1 MNCFYTILA
10 KRCKYMERKYLSKLE
25 EWIKKPNR
33 KPLMVWGARQVGKS
47 YLIEELFAKKYF
59 ENRYLKIDLSDED
72 DFVEY
77 AENNSNLEKVLEYI
91 ELHYHFVPDKDHLLF
106 FDEAQECPSI
116 VKMMKHFCEKRRDI
130 PLIVSGSLVRLRIN
144 RDSKKTNKKFLYPV
158 GKMNQLYVFPMTFDE
173 FLLNYDLNTYS
184 YVKRKFESKEPI
196 DRYVHEE
203 LMNIFR
209 IYMFVGGMPEAVDTF
224 LQYKDKKI
232 QALKEVT
239 EKMQEIYDDYLADMD
254 LYQTSKE
261 SVIRS
266 RLIYKDIYKQLNKE
280 NENFKISK
288 TVPNAKN
295 RDMINPYFWL
305 ITARV
310 VLQSFCL
317 KEKVALPL
325 IEDEDSLF
333 RFYLSD
339 VGMFAHQ
346 SGLNYEK
353 FLIDKDNAFSG
364 IYYEN
369 YVATELVA
377 RRYPLFYWKGKR
389 NSEFGFVIDINN
401 SIVAIDAK
409 RGKSNLNSLQEF
421 RNHNKTDLV
430 IKVSSNQYG
439 YDEKQQLLTLPLYFF
454 SFYLNSLDKTDKDE

>member
-1 MNCFYTILA
+1 M
-10 KRCKYMERKYLSKLE
+10 KRKYLSKLE
-25 EWIKKPNR
+25 EWIQKPDR

-47 YLIEELFAKKYF
+47 YLVEELFAKKF
-59 ENRYLKIDLSDED
+59 FKDRYLKIDLSDED

-77 AENNSNLEKVLEYI
+77 AENNSNLGKVLDYI

-144 RDSKKTNKKFLYPV
+144 RDSKKANKTFLFPV
-158 GKMNQLYVFPMTFDE
+158 GKINQLYVYPMTFDE
-173 FLLNYDLNTYS
+173 FLANYDSNMYE
-184 YVKRKFESKEPI
+184 YVKRKFESKDLI
-196 DRYVHEE
+196 DQYIHQE
-203 LMNIFR
+203 LMDVFR
-209 IYMFVGGMPEAVDTF
+209 TYMFVGGMPEAVQTF
-224 LQYKDKKI
+224 LDYKDKKI
-232 QALKEVT
+232 RAYKET
-239 EKMQEIYDDYLADMD
+239 SKKIQEIYDDYLADMG
-254 LYQTSKE
+254 LYQTSTE
-261 SVIRS
+261 SMIRS

-280 NENFKISK
+280 NENFKISN
-288 TVPNAKN
+288 TIENAKN

-305 ITARV
+305 TTANV

-317 KEKVALPL
+317 KEKITLPL
-325 IEDEDSLF
+325 IEDESSIF

-339 VGMFAHQ
+339 VGMFTHQ
-346 SGLNYEK
+346 SGLDYER
-353 FLIDKDNAFSG
+353 FLIDKDNALSG

-389 NSEFGFVIDINN
+389 SSEFEFIMNIDN

-409 RGKSNLNSLQEF
+409 RGKNNLNSLEEF
-421 RNHNKTDLV
+421 RNRNKTDLI

-439 YDEKQQLLTLPLYFF
+439 YNEDQKLLTLPFYFF
-454 SFYLNSLDKTDKDE
+454 SFYLNSLSNDSDNDE

>member
-1 MNCFYTILA
+1 M
-10 KRCKYMERKYLSKLE
+10 KRKYLSKLE
-25 EWIKKPNR
+25 EWIQKPDR

-47 YLIEELFAKKYF
+47 YLVEELFAKKF
-59 ENRYLKIDLSDED
+59 FKDRYLKIDLSDED

-77 AENNSNLEKVLEYI
+77 AENNSNLGKVLDYI

-144 RDSKKTNKKFLYPV
+144 RDSKKANKTFLFPV
-158 GKMNQLYVFPMTFDE
+158 GKINQLYVYPMTFDE
-173 FLLNYDLNTYS
+173 FLANYDSNMYE
-184 YVKRKFESKEPI
+184 YVKRKFESKDLI
-196 DRYVHEE
+196 DQYIHQE
-203 LMNIFR
+203 LMDVFR
-209 IYMFVGGMPEAVDTF
+209 TYMFVGGMPEAVQTF
-224 LQYKDKKI
+224 LDYKDKKI
-232 QALKEVT
+232 RAYKET
-239 EKMQEIYDDYLADMD
+239 SKKIQEIYDDYLADMG
-254 LYQTSKE
+254 LYQTSTE
-261 SVIRS
+261 SMIRS

-280 NENFKISK
+280 NENFKISN
-288 TVPNAKN
+288 TIENAKN

-305 ITARV
+305 TTANV

-317 KEKVALPL
+317 KEKITLPL
-325 IEDEDSLF
+325 IEDESSIF

-339 VGMFAHQ
+339 VGMFTHQ
-346 SGLNYEK
+346 SGLDYER
-353 FLIDKDNAFSG
+353 FLIDKDNALSG

-389 NSEFGFVIDINN
+389 SSEFEFIMNIDN

-409 RGKSNLNSLQEF
+409 RGKNNLNSLEEF
-421 RNHNKTDLV
+421 RNHNKTDLI

-439 YDEKQQLLTLPLYFF
+439 YNEDQKLLTLPFYFF
-454 SFYLNSLDKTDKDE
+454 SFYLNSLSNDSDNDE

>member
-1 MNCFYTILA
+1 M
-10 KRCKYMERKYLSKLE
+10 KRKYLSKLE
-25 EWIKKPNR
+25 EWVQKPDR

-47 YLIEELFAKKYF
+47 YLVEELFAKKF
-59 ENRYLKIDLSDED
+59 FKDRYLKIDLSDED

-77 AENNSNLEKVLEYI
+77 AENNSNLGKVLDYI

-144 RDSKKTNKKFLYPV
+144 RDSKKANKTFLFPV
-158 GKMNQLYVFPMTFDE
+158 GKINQLYVYPMTFDE
-173 FLLNYDLNTYS
+173 FLANYDSNMYE
-184 YVKRKFESKEPI
+184 YVKRKFESKDLI
-196 DRYVHEE
+196 DRYIHQE
-203 LMNIFR
+203 LMDVFR
-209 IYMFVGGMPEAVDTF
+209 TYMFVGGMPEAVQTF
-224 LQYKDKKI
+224 LDYKDKKI
-232 QALKEVT
+232 RAYKET
-239 EKMQEIYDDYLADMD
+239 SKKLQEIYDDYLADMG
-254 LYQTSKE
+254 LYQTSTE
-261 SVIRS
+261 SMIRS

-280 NENFKISK
+280 NENFKISN
-288 TVPNAKN
+288 TIENAKN

-305 ITARV
+305 TTANV

-317 KEKVALPL
+317 KEKITLPL
-325 IEDEDSLF
+325 IEDESSIF

-339 VGMFAHQ
+339 VGMFTHQ
-346 SGLNYEK
+346 SGLDYER
-353 FLIDKDNAFSG
+353 FLIDKDNALSG

-389 NSEFGFVIDINN
+389 SSEFEFIMNIDN

-409 RGKSNLNSLQEF
+409 RGKNNLNSLEEF
-421 RNHNKTDLV
+421 RNHNKTDLI

-439 YDEKQQLLTLPLYFF
+439 YNEDQKLLTLPFYFF
-454 SFYLNSLDKTDKDE
+454 SFYLNSLSNNSDNDE

>member
-1 MNCFYTILA
+1 M
-10 KRCKYMERKYLSKLE
+10 KRKYLSKLE
-25 EWIKKPNR
+25 EWIQKPDR

-47 YLIEELFAKKYF
+47 YLVEELFAKKF
-59 ENRYLKIDLSDED
+59 FKDRYLKIDLSDED

-77 AENNSNLEKVLEYI
+77 AENNSNLEKVLDYI

-144 RDSKKTNKKFLYPV
+144 RDSKKANKTFLFPV
-158 GKMNQLYVFPMTFDE
+158 GKINQLYVYPMTFDE
-173 FLLNYDLNTYS
+173 FLANYDSNMYE
-184 YVKRKFESKEPI
+184 YVKRKFESKDLI
-196 DRYVHEE
+196 DQYIHQE
-203 LMNIFR
+203 LIDVFR
-209 IYMFVGGMPEAVDTF
+209 TYMFVGGMPEAVQTF
-224 LQYKDKKI
+224 LDYKDKKI
-232 QALKEVT
+232 RAYKET
-239 EKMQEIYDDYLADMD
+239 SKKIQEIYDDYLADMG
-254 LYQTSKE
+254 LYQTSTE
-261 SVIRS
+261 SMIRS

-280 NENFKISK
+280 NENFKISN
-288 TVPNAKN
+288 TIENAKN

-305 ITARV
+305 TTANV

-317 KEKVALPL
+317 KEKITLPL
-325 IEDEDSLF
+325 IEDENSIF

-339 VGMFAHQ
+339 VGMFTHQ
-346 SGLNYEK
+346 SGLDYER
-353 FLIDKDNAFSG
+353 FLIDKDNALSG

-389 NSEFGFVIDINN
+389 SSEFEFIMNIDN

-409 RGKSNLNSLQEF
+409 RGKNNLNSLEEF
-421 RNHNKTDLV
+421 RNHNKTDLI

-439 YDEKQQLLTLPLYFF
+439 YNEGQKLLTLPFYFF
-454 SFYLNSLDKTDKDE
+454 SFYLNSLSNDSDNDE

>member
-1 MNCFYTILA
+1 M
-10 KRCKYMERKYLSKLE
+10 KRKYLSKLE
-25 EWIKKPNR
+25 EWIQKPDR

-47 YLIEELFAKKYF
+47 FLVEELFAKKF
-59 ENRYLKIDLSDED
+59 FKDRYLKIDLSDED

-77 AENNSNLEKVLEYI
+77 AENNSNLEKVLDYI

-144 RDSKKTNKKFLYPV
+144 RDSKKANKTFLFPV
-158 GKMNQLYVFPMTFDE
+158 GKINQLYVYPMTFDE
-173 FLLNYDLNTYS
+173 FLANYDSNMYE
-184 YVKRKFESKEPI
+184 YVKRKFESKDLI
-196 DRYVHEE
+196 DQYIHQE
-203 LMNIFR
+203 LMDVFR
-209 IYMFVGGMPEAVDTF
+209 TYMFVGGMPEAVQTF
-224 LQYKDKKI
+224 LDYKEKKI
-232 QALKEVT
+232 RAYKET
-239 EKMQEIYDDYLADMD
+239 SKKIQEIYDDYLADMG
-254 LYQTSKE
+254 LYQTSTE
-261 SVIRS
+261 SMIRS

-280 NENFKISK
+280 NENFKISN
-288 TVPNAKN
+288 TIENAKN

-305 ITARV
+305 TTANV

-317 KEKVALPL
+317 KEKITLPL
-325 IEDEDSLF
+325 IEDESSIF

-339 VGMFAHQ
+339 VGMFTHQ
-346 SGLNYEK
+346 SGLDYER
-353 FLIDKDNAFSG
+353 FLIDKDNVLSG

-389 NSEFGFVIDINN
+389 SSEFEFIMNIDN

-409 RGKSNLNSLQEF
+409 RGKNNLNSLEEF
-421 RNHNKTDLV
+421 RNHNKTDLI

-439 YDEKQQLLTLPLYFF
+439 YNEVQKLLTLPFYFF
-454 SFYLNSLDKTDKDE
+454 SFYLNSLSNDSDNDE

>member
-1 MNCFYTILA
+1 M
-10 KRCKYMERKYLSKLE
+10 KRKYLSKLE
-25 EWIKKPNR
+25 EWIQKPDR

-47 YLIEELFAKKYF
+47 YLVEELFAKKF
-59 ENRYLKIDLSDED
+59 FKDRYLKIDLSDED

-77 AENNSNLEKVLEYI
+77 AENNSNLEKVLDYI

-144 RDSKKTNKKFLYPV
+144 RDSKKANKAFLFPV
-158 GKMNQLYVFPMTFDE
+158 GKINQLYVYPMTFDE
-173 FLLNYDLNTYS
+173 FLVNYNSNMYE
-184 YVKRKFESKEPI
+184 YVKRKFESKDLI
-196 DRYVHEE
+196 DQYIHQE
-203 LMNIFR
+203 LIDVFR
-209 IYMFVGGMPEAVDTF
+209 TYMFVGGMPEAVQTF
-224 LQYKDKKI
+224 LDYKDKKI
-232 QALKEVT
+232 LAYKET
-239 EKMQEIYDDYLADMD
+239 SKKIQEIYDDYLADMG
-254 LYQTSKE
+254 LYQTSTE
-261 SVIRS
+261 SMIRS

-280 NENFKISK
+280 NENFKISN
-288 TVPNAKN
+288 TIENAKN

-305 ITARV
+305 TTANV

-317 KEKVALPL
+317 KEKITLPL
-325 IEDEDSLF
+325 IEDENSIF

-339 VGMFAHQ
+339 VGMFTHQ
-346 SGLNYEK
+346 SGLDYER
-353 FLIDKDNAFSG
+353 FLIDKDNALSG

-389 NSEFGFVIDINN
+389 SSEFEFIMNIDN

-409 RGKSNLNSLQEF
+409 RGKSNLNSLEEF
-421 RNHNKTDLV
+421 RNHNKTDLI

-439 YDEKQQLLTLPLYFF
+439 YNEEQKLLTLPFYFF
-454 SFYLNSLDKTDKDE
+454 SFYLNSLSNDSDNDE

>member
-1 MNCFYTILA
+1 MQKGVNSM
-10 KRCKYMERKYLSKLE
+10 KRKYLSKLE
-25 EWIKKPNR
+25 EWIQKPDR

-47 YLIEELFAKKYF
+47 YLVEELFAKKF
-59 ENRYLKIDLSDED
+59 FKDRYLKIDLSDED

-77 AENNSNLEKVLEYI
+77 AENNSNLGKVLDYI

-144 RDSKKTNKKFLYPV
+144 RDSKKANKTFLFPV
-158 GKMNQLYVFPMTFDE
+158 GKINQLYVYPMTFDE
-173 FLLNYDLNTYS
+173 FLANYDSNMYE
-184 YVKRKFESKEPI
+184 YVKRKFESKDLI
-196 DRYVHEE
+196 DQYIHQE
-203 LMNIFR
+203 LMDVFR
-209 IYMFVGGMPEAVDTF
+209 TYMFVGGMPEAVQTF
-224 LQYKDKKI
+224 LDYKDKKI
-232 QALKEVT
+232 RAYKET
-239 EKMQEIYDDYLADMD
+239 SKKIQEIYDDYLADMG
-254 LYQTSKE
+254 LYQTSTE
-261 SVIRS
+261 SMIRS

-280 NENFKISK
+280 NENFKISN
-288 TVPNAKN
+288 TIENAKN

-305 ITARV
+305 TTANV

-317 KEKVALPL
+317 KEKITLPL
-325 IEDEDSLF
+325 IEDEYSIF

-339 VGMFAHQ
+339 VGMFTHQ
-346 SGLNYEK
+346 SGLDYER
-353 FLIDKDNAFSG
+353 FLIDKDNALSG

-389 NSEFGFVIDINN
+389 SSEFEFIMNIDN

-409 RGKSNLNSLQEF
+409 RGKNNLNSLEEF
-421 RNHNKTDLV
+421 RNHNKTDLI

-439 YDEKQQLLTLPLYFF
+439 YNEDQKLLTLPFYFF
-454 SFYLNSLDKTDKDE
+454 SFYLNSLSNDSDNDE

>member
-1 MNCFYTILA
+1 M
-10 KRCKYMERKYLSKLE
+10 KRKYLSKLE
-25 EWIKKPNR
+25 EWVQKPDR

-47 YLIEELFAKKYF
+47 YLVEELFAKKF
-59 ENRYLKIDLSDED
+59 FKDRYLKIDLSDED

-77 AENNSNLEKVLEYI
+77 AENNSNLGKVLDYI

-130 PLIVSGSLVRLRIN
+130 PLIVSGSLVRLRVN
-144 RDSKKTNKKFLYPV
+144 RDSKKANKTFLFPV
-158 GKMNQLYVFPMTFDE
+158 GKINQLYVYPMTFDE
-173 FLLNYDLNTYS
+173 FLANYDSNMYE
-184 YVKRKFESKEPI
+184 YVKRKFESKDLI
-196 DRYVHEE
+196 DQYIHQE
-203 LMNIFR
+203 LMDVFR
-209 IYMFVGGMPEAVDTF
+209 TYMFVGGMPEAVQTF
-224 LQYKDKKI
+224 LDYKDKKI
-232 QALKEVT
+232 RAYKET
-239 EKMQEIYDDYLADMD
+239 SKKIQEIYDDYLADMG
-254 LYQTSKE
+254 LYQTSTE
-261 SVIRS
+261 SMIRS

-280 NENFKISK
+280 NENFKISN
-288 TVPNAKN
+288 TIENAKN

-305 ITARV
+305 TTANV

-317 KEKVALPL
+317 KEKITLPL
-325 IEDEDSLF
+325 IEDESSIF

-346 SGLNYEK
+346 SGLDYER
-353 FLIDKDNAFSG
+353 FLIDKDNALSG

-389 NSEFGFVIDINN
+389 SSEFEFIMNIDN

-409 RGKSNLNSLQEF
+409 RGKNNLNSLEEF
-421 RNHNKTDLV
+421 RNHNKTDLI

-439 YDEKQQLLTLPLYFF
+439 YNEDQKLLTLPFYFF
-454 SFYLNSLDKTDKDE
+454 SFYLNSLSNDSDNDE

>member
-1 MNCFYTILA
+1 M
-10 KRCKYMERKYLSKLE
+10 KRKYLSKLE
-25 EWIKKPNR
+25 EWVQKPDR

-47 YLIEELFAKKYF
+47 YLVEELFAKKF
-59 ENRYLKIDLSDED
+59 FKDRYLKIDLSDED

-77 AENNSNLEKVLEYI
+77 AENNSNLGKVLDYI

-144 RDSKKTNKKFLYPV
+144 RDSKKANKTFLFPV
-158 GKMNQLYVFPMTFDE
+158 GKINQLYVYPMTFDE
-173 FLLNYDLNTYS
+173 FLANYDSNIYE
-184 YVKRKFESKEPI
+184 YVKRKFESKDLI
-196 DRYVHEE
+196 DQYIHQE
-203 LMNIFR
+203 LIDVFKT
-209 IYMFVGGMPEAVDTF
+209 YMFVGGMPEAVQTF
-224 LQYKDKKI
+224 LNYKDKKI
-232 QALKEVT
+232 RAYKET
-239 EKMQEIYDDYLADMD
+239 SKKIQEIYDDYLADMG
-254 LYQTSKE
+254 LYQTSTE
-261 SVIRS
+261 SMIRS

-280 NENFKISK
+280 NKNFKISN
-288 TVPNAKN
+288 TIENAKN
-295 RDMINPYFWL
+295 RDMINPYFRL
-305 ITARV
+305 TTANV

-317 KEKVALPL
+317 KEKITLPL
-325 IEDEDSLF
+325 IEDESSIF

-339 VGMFAHQ
+339 VGMFTHQ
-346 SGLNYEK
+346 SGLDYER
-353 FLIDKDNAFSG
+353 FLIDKDNALSG

-389 NSEFGFVIDINN
+389 SSEFEFIMNIDN

-409 RGKSNLNSLQEF
+409 RGKKNLNSIEEF
-421 RNHNKTDLV
+421 RNHNKTDLI

-439 YDEKQQLLTLPLYFF
+439 YNEDQKLLTLPFYFF
-454 SFYLNSLDKTDKDE
+454 SFYLNSLSNDLDNNE

>member
-1 MNCFYTILA
+1 M
-10 KRCKYMERKYLSKLE
+10 KRKYLSKLE
-25 EWIKKPNR
+25 EWIQKPDR

-47 YLIEELFAKKYF
+47 YLVEELFAKNFFKD
-59 ENRYLKIDLSDED
+59 RYLKIDLSDED

-77 AENNSNLEKVLEYI
+77 AENNSNLGKVLDYI

-144 RDSKKTNKKFLYPV
+144 RDSKKANKTFLFPV
-158 GKMNQLYVFPMTFDE
+158 GKINQLYVYPMTFDE
-173 FLLNYDLNTYS
+173 FLANYDSNMYE
-184 YVKRKFESKEPI
+184 YVKRKFESKDLI
-196 DRYVHEE
+196 DQYIHQE
-203 LMNIFR
+203 LMDVFR
-209 IYMFVGGMPEAVDTF
+209 TYMFVGGMPEAVQTF
-224 LQYKDKKI
+224 LDYKDKKI
-232 QALKEVT
+232 RAYKET
-239 EKMQEIYDDYLADMD
+239 SKKLQEIYDDYLADMG
-254 LYQTSKE
+254 LYQTSTE
-261 SVIRS
+261 SMIRS

-280 NENFKISK
+280 NENFKISN
-288 TVPNAKN
+288 TIENAKN

-305 ITARV
+305 TTANV

-317 KEKVALPL
+317 KEKITLPL
-325 IEDEDSLF
+325 IEDESSIF

-339 VGMFAHQ
+339 VGMFTHQ
-346 SGLNYEK
+346 SGLDYER
-353 FLIDKDNAFSG
+353 FLIDKDNALSG

-389 NSEFGFVIDINN
+389 SSEFEFIMNIDN

-409 RGKSNLNSLQEF
+409 KGKSNLNSLEEF
-421 RNHNKTDLV
+421 RNHNKTNLI

-439 YDEKQQLLTLPLYFF
+439 YNEGQKLLTLPFYFF
-454 SFYLNSLDKTDKDE
+454 SFYLNSLSNDSDNDE

>member
-1 MNCFYTILA
+1 M
-10 KRCKYMERKYLSKLE
+10 KRKYLSKLE
-25 EWIKKPNR
+25 EWVQKPDR

-47 YLIEELFAKKYF
+47 YLVEELFAKKF
-59 ENRYLKIDLSDED
+59 FKDRYLKIDLSDED

-77 AENNSNLEKVLEYI
+77 AENNSNLAKVLDYI

-144 RDSKKTNKKFLYPV
+144 RDSKKANKTFLFPV
-158 GKMNQLYVFPMTFDE
+158 GKINQLYVYPMTFDE
-173 FLLNYDLNTYS
+173 FLANYDSNMYE
-184 YVKRKFESKEPI
+184 YVKRKFESKDLI
-196 DRYVHEE
+196 DQYIHQE
-203 LMNIFR
+203 LMDVFR
-209 IYMFVGGMPEAVDTF
+209 TYMFVGGMPEAVQTF
-224 LQYKDKKI
+224 LDYKDKKI
-232 QALKEVT
+232 RAYKET
-239 EKMQEIYDDYLADMD
+239 SKKLQEIYDDYLADMG
-254 LYQTSKE
+254 LYQTSTE
-261 SVIRS
+261 SMIRS

-280 NENFKISK
+280 NENFKISN
-288 TVPNAKN
+288 TIENAKN

-305 ITARV
+305 TTANV

-317 KEKVALPL
+317 KEKITLPL
-325 IEDEDSLF
+325 IEDESSIF

-339 VGMFAHQ
+339 VGMFTHQ
-346 SGLNYEK
+346 SGLDYER
-353 FLIDKDNAFSG
+353 FLIDKDNALSG

-389 NSEFGFVIDINN
+389 SSEFEFIMNIDN

-409 RGKSNLNSLQEF
+409 RGKNNLNSLEEF
-421 RNHNKTDLV
+421 KNHNKTDLI

-439 YDEKQQLLTLPLYFF
+439 YNEDQKLLTLPFYFF
-454 SFYLNSLDKTDKDE
+454 SFYLNSLSNDSDNDE

>member
-1 MNCFYTILA
+1 M
-10 KRCKYMERKYLSKLE
+10 KRKYLSKLE
-25 EWIKKPNR
+25 EWIQKPDR

-47 YLIEELFAKKYF
+47 YLVEELFAKKYF
-59 ENRYLKIDLSDED
+59 KDRYLKIDLSDED

-77 AENNSNLEKVLEYI
+77 AENNSNLGKVLDYI

-144 RDSKKTNKKFLYPV
+144 RDSKKANKTFLFPV
-158 GKMNQLYVFPMTFDE
+158 GKINQLYVYPMTFDE
-173 FLLNYDLNTYS
+173 FLANYDSNIYE
-184 YVKRKFESKEPI
+184 YVKRKFESKDLI
-196 DRYVHEE
+196 DQYIHQE
-203 LMNIFR
+203 LIDVFKT
-209 IYMFVGGMPEAVDTF
+209 YMFVGGMPEAVQTF
-224 LQYKDKKI
+224 LNYKDKKI
-232 QALKEVT
+232 RAYKET
-239 EKMQEIYDDYLADMD
+239 SKKIQEIYDDYLADMG
-254 LYQTSKE
+254 LYQTSTE
-261 SVIRS
+261 SMIRS

-280 NENFKISK
+280 NKNFKISN
-288 TVPNAKN
+288 TIENAKN

-305 ITARV
+305 TTANV

-317 KEKVALPL
+317 KEKITLPL
-325 IEDEDSLF
+325 IEDENSIF

-339 VGMFAHQ
+339 VGMFTHQ
-346 SGLNYEK
+346 SGLDYER
-353 FLIDKDNAFSG
+353 FLIDKDNALSG

-389 NSEFGFVIDINN
+389 SSEFEFIMNIDN

-409 RGKSNLNSLQEF
+409 RGKKNLNSIEEF
-421 RNHNKTDLV
+421 RNHNKTDLI

-439 YDEKQQLLTLPLYFF
+439 YNEEQKLLTLPFYFF
-454 SFYLNSLDKTDKDE
+454 SFYLNSLSNDSNNDE

>member
-1 MNCFYTILA
+1 M
-10 KRCKYMERKYLSKLE
+10 KRKYLSKLE
-25 EWIKKPNR
+25 EWIQKPDR

-47 YLIEELFAKKYF
+47 YLVEELFAKKF
-59 ENRYLKIDLSDED
+59 FKDRYLKIDLSDED

-77 AENNSNLEKVLEYI
+77 AENNSNLGKVLDYI

-144 RDSKKTNKKFLYPV
+144 RDSKKANKTFLFPV
-158 GKMNQLYVFPMTFDE
+158 GKINQLYVYPMTFDE
-173 FLLNYDLNTYS
+173 FLANYDSNMYE
-184 YVKRKFESKEPI
+184 YVKRKFESKDLI
-196 DRYVHEE
+196 DQYIHQE
-203 LMNIFR
+203 LMDVFR
-209 IYMFVGGMPEAVDTF
+209 TYMFVGGMPEAVQTF
-224 LQYKDKKI
+224 LDYKDKKI
-232 QALKEVT
+232 RAYKET
-239 EKMQEIYDDYLADMD
+239 SKKIQEIYDDYLADMG
-254 LYQTSKE
+254 LYQTSTE
-261 SVIRS
+261 SMIRS

-280 NENFKISK
+280 NENFKISN
-288 TVPNAKN
+288 TIENAKN

-305 ITARV
+305 TTANV

-317 KEKVALPL
+317 KEKITLPL
-325 IEDEDSLF
+325 IEDEYSIF

-339 VGMFAHQ
+339 VGMFTHQ
-346 SGLNYEK
+346 SGLDYER
-353 FLIDKDNAFSG
+353 FLIDKDNALSG

-389 NSEFGFVIDINN
+389 SSEFEFIMNIDN

-409 RGKSNLNSLQEF
+409 RGKNNLNSLEEF
-421 RNHNKTDLV
+421 RNHNKTDLI

-439 YDEKQQLLTLPLYFF
+439 YNEDQKLLTLPFYFF
-454 SFYLNSLDKTDKDE
+454 SFYLNSLSNDSDNDE

>member
-1 MNCFYTILA
+1 M
-10 KRCKYMERKYLSKLE
+10 KRKYLSKLE
-25 EWIKKPNR
+25 EWIQKPDR

-47 YLIEELFAKKYF
+47 YLVEELFAKKIF
-59 ENRYLKIDLSDED
+59 KDRYLKIDLSDED

-77 AENNSNLEKVLEYI
+77 AENNSNLEKVLDYI

-144 RDSKKTNKKFLYPV
+144 RDSKKANKTFLFPV
-158 GKMNQLYVFPMTFDE
+158 GKINQLYVYPMTFDE
-173 FLLNYDLNTYS
+173 FLANYDSNMYE
-184 YVKRKFESKEPI
+184 YVKRKFESKDLI
-196 DRYVHEE
+196 DQYIHQE
-203 LMNIFR
+203 LIDVFR
-209 IYMFVGGMPEAVDTF
+209 TYMFVGGMPEAVQTF
-224 LQYKDKKI
+224 LDYKDKKI
-232 QALKEVT
+232 RAYKET
-239 EKMQEIYDDYLADMD
+239 SKKIQEIYDDYLADMG
-254 LYQTSKE
+254 LYQTSTE
-261 SVIRS
+261 SMIRS

-280 NENFKISK
+280 NENFKISN
-288 TVPNAKN
+288 TIENAKN

-305 ITARV
+305 TTANV

-317 KEKVALPL
+317 KEKITLPL
-325 IEDEDSLF
+325 IEDENSIF

-339 VGMFAHQ
+339 VGMFTHQ
-346 SGLNYEK
+346 SGLDYER
-353 FLIDKDNAFSG
+353 FLIDKDNALSG

-389 NSEFGFVIDINN
+389 SSEFEFIMNIDN

-409 RGKSNLNSLQEF
+409 RGKSNLNSLEEF
-421 RNHNKTDLV
+421 RNHNKTDLI

-439 YDEKQQLLTLPLYFF
+439 YNEGQKLLTLPFYFF
-454 SFYLNSLDKTDKDE
+454 SFYLNSLSNDSDNDE

>member
-1 MNCFYTILA
+1 M
-10 KRCKYMERKYLSKLE
+10 KRKYLSKLE
-25 EWIKKPNR
+25 EWIQKPDR

-47 YLIEELFAKKYF
+47 YLVEELFAKKF
-59 ENRYLKIDLSDED
+59 FKDRYLKIDLSDED

-77 AENNSNLEKVLEYI
+77 AENNSNLGKVLDYI

-130 PLIVSGSLVRLRIN
+130 PLIVSGSLVRLRVN
-144 RDSKKTNKKFLYPV
+144 RDSKKANKTFLFPV
-158 GKMNQLYVFPMTFDE
+158 GKINQLYVYPMTFDE
-173 FLLNYDLNTYS
+173 FLANYDSNMYE
-184 YVKRKFESKEPI
+184 YVKRKFESKDLI
-196 DRYVHEE
+196 DQYIHQE
-203 LMNIFR
+203 LMDVFR
-209 IYMFVGGMPEAVDTF
+209 TYMFVGGMPEAVQTF
-224 LQYKDKKI
+224 LDYKDKKI
-232 QALKEVT
+232 RAYKET
-239 EKMQEIYDDYLADMD
+239 SKKIQEIYDDYLADMG
-254 LYQTSKE
+254 LYQTSTE
-261 SVIRS
+261 SMIRS

-280 NENFKISK
+280 NENFKISN
-288 TVPNAKN
+288 TIENAKN

-305 ITARV
+305 TTANV

-317 KEKVALPL
+317 KEKITLPL
-325 IEDEDSLF
+325 IEDESSIF

-346 SGLNYEK
+346 SGLDYER
-353 FLIDKDNAFSG
+353 FLIDKDNALSG

-389 NSEFGFVIDINN
+389 SSEFEFIMNIDN

-409 RGKSNLNSLQEF
+409 RGKNNLNSLEEF
-421 RNHNKTDLV
+421 RNHNKTDLI

-439 YDEKQQLLTLPLYFF
+439 YNEDQKLLTLPFYFF
-454 SFYLNSLDKTDKDE
+454 SFYLNSLSNDSDNDE

>member
-1 MNCFYTILA
+1 M
-10 KRCKYMERKYLSKLE
+10 KRKYLSKLE
-25 EWIKKPNR
+25 EWIQKPDR

-47 YLIEELFAKKYF
+47 YLVEELFAKNFFKD
-59 ENRYLKIDLSDED
+59 RYLKIDLSDED

-77 AENNSNLEKVLEYI
+77 AENNSNLGKVLDYI

-144 RDSKKTNKKFLYPV
+144 RDSKKANKTFLFPV
-158 GKMNQLYVFPMTFDE
+158 GKINQLYVYPMTFDE
-173 FLLNYDLNTYS
+173 FLANYDSNMYE
-184 YVKRKFESKEPI
+184 YVKRKFESKNLI
-196 DRYVHEE
+196 DQYIHQE
-203 LMNIFR
+203 LMDVFR
-209 IYMFVGGMPEAVDTF
+209 TYMFVGGMPEAVQTF
-224 LQYKDKKI
+224 LDYKDKKI
-232 QALKEVT
+232 RAYKET
-239 EKMQEIYDDYLADMD
+239 SKKLQEIYDDYLADMG
-254 LYQTSKE
+254 LYQTSTE
-261 SVIRS
+261 SMIRS

-280 NENFKISK
+280 NENFKISN
-288 TVPNAKN
+288 TIENAKN

-305 ITARV
+305 TTANV

-317 KEKVALPL
+317 KEKITLPL
-325 IEDEDSLF
+325 IEDESSIF

-339 VGMFAHQ
+339 VGMFTHQ
-346 SGLNYEK
+346 SGLDYER
-353 FLIDKDNAFSG
+353 FLIDKDNALSG

-389 NSEFGFVIDINN
+389 SSEFEFIMNIDN

-409 RGKSNLNSLQEF
+409 RGKNNLNSLEEF
-421 RNHNKTDLV
+421 RNHNKTDLI

-439 YDEKQQLLTLPLYFF
+439 YNEDQKLLTLPFYFF
-454 SFYLNSLDKTDKDE
+454 SFYLNSLSNDSDNDE

>member
-1 MNCFYTILA
+1 M
-10 KRCKYMERKYLSKLE
+10 KRKYLSKLE
-25 EWIKKPNR
+25 EWIQKPDR

-47 YLIEELFAKKYF
+47 YLVEELFAKKF
-59 ENRYLKIDLSDED
+59 FKDRYLKIDLSDED

-77 AENNSNLEKVLEYI
+77 AENNSNLEKVLDYI

-144 RDSKKTNKKFLYPV
+144 RDSKKANKTFLFPV
-158 GKMNQLYVFPMTFDE
+158 GKINQLYVYPMTFDE
-173 FLLNYDLNTYS
+173 FLVNYDSNMYE
-184 YVKRKFESKEPI
+184 YVKRKFESKDLI
-196 DRYVHEE
+196 DQYIHQE
-203 LMNIFR
+203 LIDVFR
-209 IYMFVGGMPEAVDTF
+209 TYMFVGGMPEAVQTF
-224 LQYKDKKI
+224 LDYKDKKI
-232 QALKEVT
+232 QAYKET
-239 EKMQEIYDDYLADMD
+239 SKKIQEIYDDYLADMG
-254 LYQTSKE
+254 LYQTSTE
-261 SVIRS
+261 SMIRS

-280 NENFKISK
+280 NENFKISN
-288 TVPNAKN
+288 TIENAKN

-305 ITARV
+305 TTANV

-317 KEKVALPL
+317 KEKITLPL
-325 IEDEDSLF
+325 IEDENSIF

-339 VGMFAHQ
+339 VGMFTHQ
-346 SGLNYEK
+346 SGLDYER
-353 FLIDKDNAFSG
+353 FLIDKDNALSG

-389 NSEFGFVIDINN
+389 SSEFEFIMNIDN

-409 RGKSNLNSLQEF
+409 RGKSNLNSLEEF
-421 RNHNKTDLV
+421 RNHNKTDLI

-439 YDEKQQLLTLPLYFF
+439 YNEGQKLLTLPFYFF
-454 SFYLNSLDKTDKDE
+454 SFYLNSLSNDSDNDE

>member
-1 MNCFYTILA
+1 M
-10 KRCKYMERKYLSKLE
+10 KRKYLSKLE
-25 EWIKKPNR
+25 EWIQKPDR

-47 YLIEELFAKKYF
+47 YLVEELFAKKF
-59 ENRYLKIDLSDED
+59 FKDRYLKIDLSDED

-77 AENNSNLEKVLEYI
+77 AENNSNLGKVLDYI

-144 RDSKKTNKKFLYPV
+144 RDSKKANKTFLFPV
-158 GKMNQLYVFPMTFDE
+158 GKINQLYVYPMTFDE
-173 FLLNYDLNTYS
+173 FLANYDSNMYE
-184 YVKRKFESKEPI
+184 YVKRKFESKDLI
-196 DRYVHEE
+196 DRYIHQE
-203 LMNIFR
+203 LMDVFR
-209 IYMFVGGMPEAVDTF
+209 TYMFVGGMPEAVQTF
-224 LQYKDKKI
+224 LDYKDKKI
-232 QALKEVT
+232 RAYKET
-239 EKMQEIYDDYLADMD
+239 SKKLQEIYDDYLADMG
-254 LYQTSKE
+254 LYQTSTE
-261 SVIRS
+261 SMIRS

-280 NENFKISK
+280 NENFKISN
-288 TVPNAKN
+288 TIENAKN

-305 ITARV
+305 TTANV

-317 KEKVALPL
+317 KEKITLPL
-325 IEDEDSLF
+325 IEDESSIF

-339 VGMFAHQ
+339 VGMFTHQ
-346 SGLNYEK
+346 SGLDYER
-353 FLIDKDNAFSG
+353 FLIDKDNALSG

-389 NSEFGFVIDINN
+389 SSEFEFIMNIDN

-409 RGKSNLNSLQEF
+409 RGKNNLNSLEEF
-421 RNHNKTDLV
+421 RNHNKTDLI

-439 YDEKQQLLTLPLYFF
+439 YNEDQKLLTLPFYFF
-454 SFYLNSLDKTDKDE
+454 SFYLNSLSNNSDNDE

>member
-1 MNCFYTILA
+1 M
-10 KRCKYMERKYLSKLE
+10 KRKYLSKLE
-25 EWIKKPNR
+25 EWIQKPDR

-47 YLIEELFAKKYF
+47 YLVEELFAKKF
-59 ENRYLKIDLSDED
+59 FKDRYLKIDLSDED

-77 AENNSNLEKVLEYI
+77 AENNSNLGKVLDYI

-144 RDSKKTNKKFLYPV
+144 RDSKKANKTFLFPV
-158 GKMNQLYVFPMTFDE
+158 GKINQLYVYPMTFDE
-173 FLLNYDLNTYS
+173 FLANYDSNMYE
-184 YVKRKFESKEPI
+184 YVKRKFESKDLI
-196 DRYVHEE
+196 DQYIHQE
-203 LMNIFR
+203 LMDVFR
-209 IYMFVGGMPEAVDTF
+209 TYMFVGGMPEAVQTF
-224 LQYKDKKI
+224 LDYKDKKI
-232 QALKEVT
+232 RAYKET
-239 EKMQEIYDDYLADMD
+239 SKKIQEIYDDYLADMG
-254 LYQTSKE
+254 LYQTSTE
-261 SVIRS
+261 SMIRS

-280 NENFKISK
+280 NENFKISN
-288 TVPNAKN
+288 TIENAKN

-305 ITARV
+305 TTANV

-317 KEKVALPL
+317 KEKITLPL
-325 IEDEDSLF
+325 IEDEYSIF

-339 VGMFAHQ
+339 VGMFTHQ
-346 SGLNYEK
+346 SGLDYER
-353 FLIDKDNAFSG
+353 FLIDKDNALSG

-389 NSEFGFVIDINN
+389 SSEFEFIMNIDN

-409 RGKSNLNSLQEF
+409 RGKNNLNSLKEF
-421 RNHNKTDLV
+421 RNHNETDLI

-439 YDEKQQLLTLPLYFF
+439 YNEDQKLLTLPFYFF
-454 SFYLNSLDKTDKDE
+454 SFYLNSLSNDSDNDE

>member
-1 MNCFYTILA
+1 M
-10 KRCKYMERKYLSKLE
+10 KRKYLSKLE
-25 EWIKKPNR
+25 EWIQKPDR

-47 YLIEELFAKKYF
+47 YLVEELFAKKF
-59 ENRYLKIDLSDED
+59 FKDRYLKIDLSDED

-77 AENNSNLEKVLEYI
+77 AENNSNLEKVLDYI

-116 VKMMKHFCEKRRDI
+116 VKMMKHFCENRRDI

-144 RDSKKTNKKFLYPV
+144 RDSKKANKTFLFPV
-158 GKMNQLYVFPMTFDE
+158 GKINQLYVYPMTFDE
-173 FLLNYDLNTYS
+173 FLANYDSNMYE
-184 YVKRKFESKEPI
+184 YVKRKFESKDLI
-196 DRYVHEE
+196 DRYIHQE
-203 LMNIFR
+203 LIDVFR
-209 IYMFVGGMPEAVDTF
+209 TYMFVGGMPEAVQTF
-224 LQYKDKKI
+224 LDYKDKKI
-232 QALKEVT
+232 RAYKET
-239 EKMQEIYDDYLADMD
+239 SKKIQEIYDDYLADMG
-254 LYQTSKE
+254 LYQTSTE
-261 SVIRS
+261 SMIRS

-280 NENFKISK
+280 NENFKISN
-288 TVPNAKN
+288 TIENAKN

-305 ITARV
+305 TTANV

-317 KEKVALPL
+317 KEKITLPL
-325 IEDEDSLF
+325 IEDESSIF

-339 VGMFAHQ
+339 VGMFTHQ
-346 SGLNYEK
+346 SGLDYER
-353 FLIDKDNAFSG
+353 FLIDKDNALSG

-389 NSEFGFVIDINN
+389 SSEFEFIMNIDN

-409 RGKSNLNSLQEF
+409 RGKNNLNSLEEF

-439 YDEKQQLLTLPLYFF
+439 YNEDQKLLTLPFYFF
-454 SFYLNSLDKTDKDE
+454 SFYLNSLSNNSDSDE

>member
-1 MNCFYTILA
+1 M
-10 KRCKYMERKYLSKLE
+10 KRKYLSKLE
-25 EWIKKPNR
+25 EWIQKPDR

-47 YLIEELFAKKYF
+47 YLVEELFAKKF
-59 ENRYLKIDLSDED
+59 FKDRYLKIDLSDED

-77 AENNSNLEKVLEYI
+77 AENNSNLGKVLDYI

-144 RDSKKTNKKFLYPV
+144 RDSKKANKTFLFPV
-158 GKMNQLYVFPMTFDE
+158 GKINQLYVYPMTFDE
-173 FLLNYDLNTYS
+173 FLANYDSNMYE
-184 YVKRKFESKEPI
+184 YVKRKFESKDFI
-196 DRYVHEE
+196 DQYIHQE
-203 LMNIFR
+203 LMDVFR
-209 IYMFVGGMPEAVDTF
+209 TYMFVGGMPEAVQTF
-224 LQYKDKKI
+224 LDYKDKKI
-232 QALKEVT
+232 RAYKET
-239 EKMQEIYDDYLADMD
+239 SKKLQEIYDDYLADMG
-254 LYQTSKE
+254 LYQTSTE
-261 SVIRS
+261 SMIRS

-280 NENFKISK
+280 NENFKISN
-288 TVPNAKN
+288 TIENAKN

-305 ITARV
+305 TTANV

-317 KEKVALPL
+317 KEKITLPL
-325 IEDEDSLF
+325 IEDESSIF

-346 SGLNYEK
+346 SGLDYER
-353 FLIDKDNAFSG
+353 FLIDKDNALSG

-389 NSEFGFVIDINN
+389 SNEFEFIMNIDN

-409 RGKSNLNSLQEF
+409 RGKNNLNSLEEF
-421 RNHNKTDLV
+421 RNHNKTDLI

-439 YDEKQQLLTLPLYFF
+439 YNEDQKLLTLPFYFF
-454 SFYLNSLDKTDKDE
+454 SFYLNSLSNNSDNDE

>member
-1 MNCFYTILA
+1 M
-10 KRCKYMERKYLSKLE
+10 KRKYLSKLE
-25 EWIKKPNR
+25 EWIQKPDR

-47 YLIEELFAKKYF
+47 YLVEELFAKKF
-59 ENRYLKIDLSDED
+59 FKDRYLKIDLSDED

-77 AENNSNLEKVLEYI
+77 AENNSNLGKVLDYI

-144 RDSKKTNKKFLYPV
+144 RDSKKANKTFLFPV
-158 GKMNQLYVFPMTFDE
+158 GKINQLYVYPMTFDE
-173 FLLNYDLNTYS
+173 FLANYDSNMYE
-184 YVKRKFESKEPI
+184 YVKRKFESKDLI
-196 DRYVHEE
+196 DQYIHQE
-203 LMNIFR
+203 LMDVFR
-209 IYMFVGGMPEAVDTF
+209 TYMFVGGMPEAVQTF
-224 LQYKDKKI
+224 LDYKDKKI
-232 QALKEVT
+232 RAYKET
-239 EKMQEIYDDYLADMD
+239 SKKIQEIYDDYLADMG
-254 LYQTSKE
+254 LYQTSTE
-261 SVIRS
+261 SMIRS

-280 NENFKISK
+280 NENFKISN
-288 TVPNAKN
+288 TIENAKN

-305 ITARV
+305 TTANV

-317 KEKVALPL
+317 KEKITLPL
-325 IEDEDSLF
+325 IEDESSIF

-339 VGMFAHQ
+339 VGMFTHQ
-346 SGLNYEK
+346 SGLDYER
-353 FLIDKDNAFSG
+353 FLIDKDNALSG

-389 NSEFGFVIDINN
+389 SSEFEFIMNIDN

-409 RGKSNLNSLQEF
+409 RGKNNLNSLEEF
-421 RNHNKTDLV
+421 RNHNKTDLI

-439 YDEKQQLLTLPLYFF
+439 YNEDQKLLTLPFYFF
-454 SFYLNSLDKTDKDE
+454 SFYLNSLSNNSDNDE

>member
-1 MNCFYTILA
+1 M
-10 KRCKYMERKYLSKLE
+10 KRKYLSKLE
-25 EWIKKPNR
+25 EWIQKPDR

-47 YLIEELFAKKYF
+47 YLVEELFAKKF
-59 ENRYLKIDLSDED
+59 FKDRYLKIDLSDED

-77 AENNSNLEKVLEYI
+77 AENNSNLEKVLDYI

-144 RDSKKTNKKFLYPV
+144 RDSKKANKTFLFPV
-158 GKMNQLYVFPMTFDE
+158 GKINQLYVYPMTFDE
-173 FLLNYDLNTYS
+173 FLANYDSNMYE
-184 YVKRKFESKEPI
+184 YVKRKFESKDLI
-196 DRYVHEE
+196 DQYIHQE
-203 LMNIFR
+203 LIDVFR
-209 IYMFVGGMPEAVDTF
+209 TYMFVGGMPEAVQTF
-224 LQYKDKKI
+224 LDYKDKKI
-232 QALKEVT
+232 RAYKET
-239 EKMQEIYDDYLADMD
+239 SKKIQEIYDDYLADMG
-254 LYQTSKE
+254 LYQTSTE
-261 SVIRS
+261 SMIRS

-280 NENFKISK
+280 NENFKISN
-288 TVPNAKN
+288 TIENAKN

-305 ITARV
+305 TTANV

-317 KEKVALPL
+317 KEKITLPL
-325 IEDEDSLF
+325 IEDENSIF

-339 VGMFAHQ
+339 VGMFTHQ
-346 SGLNYEK
+346 SGLDYER
-353 FLIDKDNAFSG
+353 FLIDKDNALSG

-389 NSEFGFVIDINN
+389 SSEFEFIMNIDN

-409 RGKSNLNSLQEF
+409 RGKSNLNSLEEF
-421 RNHNKTDLV
+421 RNHNKTDLI

-439 YDEKQQLLTLPLYFF
+439 YNEGQKLLTLPFYFF
-454 SFYLNSLDKTDKDE
+454 SFYLNSLSNDSDNDE

>member
-1 MNCFYTILA
+1 M
-10 KRCKYMERKYLSKLE
+10 KRKYLSKLE
-25 EWIKKPNR
+25 EWIQKPDR

-47 YLIEELFAKKYF
+47 YLVEELFAKKF
-59 ENRYLKIDLSDED
+59 FKDRYLKIDLSDED

-77 AENNSNLEKVLEYI
+77 AENNSNLGKVLDYI

-144 RDSKKTNKKFLYPV
+144 RDSKKANKTFLFPV
-158 GKMNQLYVFPMTFDE
+158 GKINQLYVYPMTFDE
-173 FLLNYDLNTYS
+173 FLANYDSNMYE
-184 YVKRKFESKEPI
+184 YVKRKFESKDLI
-196 DRYVHEE
+196 DQYIHQE
-203 LMNIFR
+203 LMDVFR
-209 IYMFVGGMPEAVDTF
+209 TYMFVGGMPEAVQTF
-224 LQYKDKKI
+224 LDYKDKKI
-232 QALKEVT
+232 RAYKET
-239 EKMQEIYDDYLADMD
+239 SKKLQEIYDDYLADMG
-254 LYQTSKE
+254 LYQTSTE
-261 SVIRS
+261 SMIRS

-280 NENFKISK
+280 NENFKISN
-288 TVPNAKN
+288 TIENAKN

-305 ITARV
+305 TTANV

-317 KEKVALPL
+317 KEKITLPL
-325 IEDEDSLF
+325 IEDESSIF

-339 VGMFAHQ
+339 VGMFTHQ
-346 SGLNYEK
+346 SGLDYER
-353 FLIDKDNAFSG
+353 FLIDKDNALSG

-389 NSEFGFVIDINN
+389 SSEFEFIMNIDN

-409 RGKSNLNSLQEF
+409 RGKNNLNSLEEF
-421 RNHNKTDLV
+421 RNHNKTDLI

-439 YDEKQQLLTLPLYFF
+439 YNEDQKLLTLPFYFF
-454 SFYLNSLDKTDKDE
+454 SFYLNSLSNNSDNDE

>member
-1 MNCFYTILA
+1 M
-10 KRCKYMERKYLSKLE
+10 KRKYLSKLE
-25 EWIKKPNR
+25 EWIQKPDR

-47 YLIEELFAKKYF
+47 YLVEELFAKKYF
-59 ENRYLKIDLSDED
+59 KDRYLKIDLSDED

-77 AENNSNLEKVLEYI
+77 AENNSNLEKVLDYI
-91 ELHYHFVPDKDHLLF
+91 ELHYHFVPDKEHLLF

-144 RDSKKTNKKFLYPV
+144 RDSKKTNKSFLFPV
-158 GKMNQLYVFPMTFDE
+158 GKINQLYVYPMTFDE
-173 FLLNYDLNTYS
+173 FLANYDSNMYE
-184 YVKRKFESKEPI
+184 YVKRKFESKELI
-196 DRYVHEE
+196 DQYIHNE
-203 LMNIFR
+203 LMDVFR
-209 IYMFVGGMPEAVDTF
+209 TYMFVGGMPEAVQTF
-224 LQYKDKKI
+224 LDFKDKKI
-232 QALKEVT
+232 QAYKKT
-239 EKMQEIYDDYLADMD
+239 SEKIQEIYDDYLADMG
-254 LYQTSKE
+254 LYQTTTE
-261 SVIRS
+261 AMIRS

-280 NENFKISK
+280 NENFKISN
-288 TVPNAKN
+288 TIENAKN

-305 ITARV
+305 TTANV

-317 KEKVALPL
+317 KEKITLPL
-325 IEDEDSLF
+325 IEDQSSIF

-339 VGMFAHQ
+339 VGMFTHQ
-346 SGLNYEK
+346 SGLDYER
-353 FLIDKDNAFSG
+353 FLIDKDNALSG

-389 NSEFGFVIDINN
+389 SSEFEFIINIDN

-409 RGKSNLNSLQEF
+409 RGKSNLNSLEEF
-421 RNHNKTDLV
+421 RTHNKTDLV

-439 YDEKQQLLTLPLYFF
+439 YNDGQKLLTLPFYFF
-454 SFYLNSLDKTDKDE
+454 SFYLNSLSNDSDNDD

>member
-1 MNCFYTILA
+1 M
-10 KRCKYMERKYLSKLE
+10 KRKYLSKLE
-25 EWIKKPNR
+25 EWIQKPDR

-47 YLIEELFAKKYF
+47 YLVEELFAKKF
-59 ENRYLKIDLSDED
+59 FKDRYLKIDLSDED

-77 AENNSNLEKVLEYI
+77 AENNSNLEKVLDYI

-144 RDSKKTNKKFLYPV
+144 RDSKKANKTFLFPV
-158 GKMNQLYVFPMTFDE
+158 GKINQLYVYPMTFDE
-173 FLLNYDLNTYS
+173 FLANYDSNMYE
-184 YVKRKFESKEPI
+184 YVKRKFESKDSI
-196 DRYVHEE
+196 DQYIHQE
-203 LMNIFR
+203 LIDVFR
-209 IYMFVGGMPEAVDTF
+209 TYMFVGGMPEAVQTF
-224 LQYKDKKI
+224 LDYKDKKI
-232 QALKEVT
+232 RAYKET
-239 EKMQEIYDDYLADMD
+239 SKKIQEIYDDYLADMG
-254 LYQTSKE
+254 LYQTSTE
-261 SVIRS
+261 SMIRS

-280 NENFKISK
+280 NENFKISN
-288 TVPNAKN
+288 TIENAKN

-305 ITARV
+305 TTANV

-317 KEKVALPL
+317 KEKITLPL
-325 IEDEDSLF
+325 IEDENSIF

-339 VGMFAHQ
+339 VGMFTHQ
-346 SGLNYEK
+346 SGLDYER
-353 FLIDKDNAFSG
+353 FLIDKDNALSG

-389 NSEFGFVIDINN
+389 SSEFEFIMNIDN

-409 RGKSNLNSLQEF
+409 RGKSNLNSLEEF
-421 RNHNKTDLV
+421 RNHNKTDLI

-439 YDEKQQLLTLPLYFF
+439 YNEGQKLLTLPFYFF
-454 SFYLNSLDKTDKDE
+454 SFYLNSLSNDSDNDE